1 MIRICVPPLAL
12 ALLLVTTTFTSP
24 PPLEATGP
32 APIGGWTTLFD
43 GTSVEA
49 WRGFKK
55 DAFPAKGWTV
65 EDGWLRVEKGGGG
78 GDIVTRA
85 LYQDF
90 DLSFEWKCAPGA
102 NSGVMFGVSE
112 RESAPWVAG
121 PEFQILDD
129 GDLAAD
135 SDISAGALYA
145 LASPRGKKLKPAGEV
160 NHGRIVV
167 AGDRIEHYVN
177 GVQVLSVRWGS
188 EDWKKRV
195 AESKFGAM
203 PPFGT
208 VRNGPICLQDHGDDV
223 WFRNIR
229 IRRLRPEE
237 VSLAGGRDPIRLLDG
252 QGLGAWSHFLRG
264 EGAAMEDTWKVEDGV
279 VICSGTPAGYLKTKE
294 QYTNYLLVV
303 EWRWSPTTKKAG
315 NSGVLLRQIEDD
327 KVWPRCVE
335 AQLMSERAG
344 DFYNIGEF
352 PMRGDPERTKGRH
365 TAHTHSNEYPV
376 GEWNRYDILVSGDRV
391 ELHVNGQL
399 LNVATEVLE
408 VPGHICLQSEGTEI
422 HFRTVDLYP
431 IPSAGAGEP

>member
-1 MIRICVPPLAL
+1 
-12 ALLLVTTTFTSP
+12 
-24 PPLEATGP
+24 
-32 APIGGWTTLFD
+32 
-43 GTSVEA
+43 
-49 WRGFKK
+49 
-55 DAFPAKGWTV
+55 
-65 EDGWLRVEKGGGG
+65 
-78 GDIVTRA
+78 
-85 LYQDF
+85 
-90 DLSFEWKCAPGA
+90 
-102 NSGVMFGVSE
+102 
-112 RESAPWVAG
+112 
-121 PEFQILDD
+121 
-129 GDLAAD
+129 
-135 SDISAGALYA
+135 
-145 LASPRGKKLKPAGEV
+145 
-160 NHGRIVV
+160 
-167 AGDRIEHYVN
+167 
-177 GVQVLSVRWGS
+177 
-188 EDWKKRV
+188 
-195 AESKFGAM
+195 
-203 PPFGT
+203 
-208 VRNGPICLQDHGDDV
+208 
-223 WFRNIR
+223 
-229 IRRLRPEE
+229 
-237 VSLAGGRDPIRLLDG
+237 
-252 QGLGAWSHFLRG
+252 
-264 EGAAMEDTWKVEDGV
+264 MEDTWKVEDGV

-365 TAHTHSNEYPV
+365 TEHTHSNDYPV